1 MSGQIYFV
9 VASDGNKY
17 GPADLPTLN
26 QWAADGRIAGDTLIE
41 MQGSATPP
49 FPFASLPGAVVP
61 GGMPQPDPTPA
72 PSEQPMAD
80 LGSSLDDP
88 APWTPPTEQPAAA
101 PVYPETPTY
110 SAAYNRTTT
119 APVDSGNTVT
129 KSLVL
134 SILGI
139 VCCGIFTAPF
149 GLYFGM
155 KAKRENLPN
164 GQVAFVMG
172 WVSLVLSILQIIG
185 SIIYFVAIA
194 ATIPSQL

>member
-1 MSGQIYFV
+1 
-9 VASDGNKY
+9 
-17 GPADLPTLN
+17 
-26 QWAADGRIAGDTLIE
+26 
-41 MQGSATPP
+41 
-49 FPFASLPGAVVP
+49 
-61 GGMPQPDPTPA
+61 
-72 PSEQPMAD
+72 
-80 LGSSLDDP
+80 
-88 APWTPPTEQPAAA
+88 
-101 PVYPETPTY
+101 
-110 SAAYNRTTT
+110 
-119 APVDSGNTVT
+119 VDSGNTVT